1 MDSSNSSGASSSDLF
16 MLSALSVEDF
26 EEAIDEHGQGGNQ
39 MIRIELQGVVGRIV
53 VWDQDHSEFIAED
66 LMEDDSSGNSS
77 RVMRL
82 SSLTVGQFK
91 QAVENFREGSHI
103 KDVVMVCKRQNISG
117 IWDEKFSK
125 EPLPVNKFMEEFL
138 RDGIIASNR
147 LKRACKFHLVTPL
160 IQNRTVTL
168 YVWIKTP
175 PRLNL
180 PSGGLL
186 DLVVEYTLRDD
197 FKIPKHLDR

>member
-1 MDSSNSSGASSSDLF
+1 MS
-16 MLSALSVEDF
+16 
-26 EEAIDEHGQGGNQ
+26 
-39 MIRIELQGVVGRIV
+39 
-53 VWDQDHSEFIAED
+53 
-66 LMEDDSSGNSS
+66 DSSGNSS

-138 RDGIIASNR
+138 RDGIIASGS
-147 LKRACKFHLVTPL
+147 L
-160 IQNRTVTL
+160 
-168 YVWIKTP
+168 
-175 PRLNL
+175 
-180 PSGGLL
+180 
-186 DLVVEYTLRDD
+186 
-197 FKIPKHLDR
+197 

>member
-1 MDSSNSSGASSSDLF
+1 MS
-16 MLSALSVEDF
+16 
-26 EEAIDEHGQGGNQ
+26 
-39 MIRIELQGVVGRIV
+39 
-53 VWDQDHSEFIAED
+53 
-66 LMEDDSSGNSS
+66 DSSGNSS
-77 RVMRL
+77 NGFDMRL

-91 QAVENFREGSHI
+91 QAVEDFREGSHI

-168 YVWIKTP
+168 YVGIKTP

-180 PSGGLL
+180 PSGGFIE
-186 DLVVEYTLRDD
+186 LVVEYTLRDD